1 MLQGALQ
8 NCAAILDSLETR
20 TTQLLVMLIT
30 EYQTHSLAD
39 LHWWEVHV
47 DFHTNR

>member
-8 NCAAILDSLETR
+8 NGAAILDSLETR

-30 EYQTHSLAD
+30 ECQAHSWAD
-39 LHWWEVHV
+39 RHWWEVHAY
-47 DFHTNR
+47 FHKNG